1 MILPPEEVLEYVAL
15 PQLRD
20 FPEGNLVELF
30 EVTEAVLAVALVHDH
45 CTGPRMYLL
54 HLLVPPDL
62 LLLDLLIGWS
72 TKADLGAA

>member
-1 MILPPEEVLEYVAL
+1 MILPPEEAPEYIAP

-20 FPEGNLVELF
+20 FPEGNLVVLS
-30 EVTEAVLAVALVHDH
+30 EVFAVVLTVALVHDH